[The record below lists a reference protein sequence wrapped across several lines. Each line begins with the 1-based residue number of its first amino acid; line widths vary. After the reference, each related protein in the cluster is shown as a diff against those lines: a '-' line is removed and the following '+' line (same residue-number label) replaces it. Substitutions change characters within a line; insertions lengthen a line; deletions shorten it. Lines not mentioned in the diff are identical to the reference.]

1 LIHTGIDE
9 QQCWILRRNQRR
21 AFDNCVSAVREEF
34 KKSPANLVT
43 VQVFLFPLV
52 WHPHR
57 IQDEPKP

>member
-1 LIHTGIDE
+1 
-9 QQCWILRRNQRR
+9 
-21 AFDNCVSAVREEF
+21 VSAVREEF